1 MDVLQ
6 NGVLITLWSNGF
18 DCCDRQRR
26 GARPTQ
32 MELVRTR
39 PPGASL
45 PGGPR
50 GIIVAVRQKFNWLT
64 TALQRPKSCNLR
76 SRCASLWPAK

>member
-32 MELVRTR
+32 MELVRT
-39 PPGASL
+39 PG
-45 PGGPR
+45 
-50 GIIVAVRQKFNWLT
+50 
-64 TALQRPKSCNLR
+64 LR
-76 SRCASLWPAK
+76 RC